1 MAAAVNSRLR
11 HVLLS
16 RNQDLLNAVA
26 RMDWEAYKSMCDPTL
41 TCFEQE
47 SRSHL
52 AEGLEFHKIYYDS
65 HGRLSSSGA
74 PLPLKQATMAS
85 PHVRLVG
92 RSCAILS
99 YVRLVQVV
107 TPSGAASTARAEE
120 TRVWEL
126 QGPRAAVVSASAAAA
141 ASAEEA
147 LEAEKARWVH
157 VHFHRSQ
164 WD

>member
-1 MAAAVNSRLR
+1 MAAAINSRLR
-11 HVLLS
+11 HLLLA

-26 RMDWEAYKSMCDPTL
+26 RMDWAAYKAMCDPTL

-52 AEGLEFHKIYYDS
+52 AEGLQFHKIYYDA
-65 HGRLSSSGA
+65 HDKIAESGA

-107 TPSGAASTARAEE
+107 APSGAASTARAEE

-126 QGPRAAVVSASAAAA
+126 QGPRAAASG

-147 LEAEKARWVH
+147 LEAEKARWLH